1 VNKHSFKITIEAATE
16 QEALQKLQAAVTL
29 IEKLK
34 TQEIKKLA
42 DIVKNDPVKTA
53 IARNALGF

>member
-1 VNKHSFKITIEAATE
+1 MSKNSFKITIEAPTE

-34 TQEIKKLA
+34 TAEIRKLA

-53 IARNALGF
+53 FARQALGF

>member
-1 VNKHSFKITIEAATE
+1 MSKNSFKITIEAPTE
-16 QEALQKLQAAVTL
+16 QEALQKLQAAVIL

-34 TQEIKKLA
+34 TAEIRKLA

-53 IARNALGF
+53 LARQALGF

>member
-1 VNKHSFKITIEAATE
+1 MNKHSFKISIEAATE

-34 TQEIKKLA
+34 TAEIKKLA

>member
-1 VNKHSFKITIEAATE
+1 VNKHSFKISIEAATE

-34 TQEIKKLA
+34 TAEIKKLA

>member
-1 VNKHSFKITIEAATE
+1 MNKHSFKITIEAPTD

-34 TQEIKKLA
+34 TAEIKKLA
-42 DIVKNDPVKTA
+42 DIVRNDPVKTA
-53 IARNALGF
+53 LARQALGF